1 MEVFALTVFVSLM
14 LAVLFAAL
22 FVAER
27 LQPESTSL
35 EQAALLP
42 LEDEPASPQTH
53 ANHHRLQ

>member
-14 LAVLFAAL
+14 LAILFAAL

-27 LQPESTSL
+27 VQPDQTTV

-42 LEDEPASPQTH
+42 LDDEPQSPPHH
-53 ANHHRLQ
+53 ANNHNL